1 MNVKKLLVVLCALT
15 LVFALAIPVFANA
28 IANGTQTV
36 FEGSTTDDLT
46 VSVSV
51 LKGNDKLYVNPY
63 GLPYSI
69 QNTVA
74 QKPVKG
80 DSGVE
85 WEDADE
91 TIVEGTTTNGWFS
104 TTSAL
109 KNESLTPLK
118 VSVTM
123 KSELSTG
130 ASAARVKILD
140 ASTEEVTEHEDKIFN
155 CLWGNLEL
163 AGASYD
169 TGKKLLTPDWDGE
182 NTDVVTV
189 GVPKLNETV
198 ADDTAFVLDGADP
211 DAVDNNGRP
220 WTAPGYAAFR
230 IRGSAKIAD
239 ADEATPGETPITEW
253 KDTDLVDVTV
263 AFSFQPA
270 GAEEP

>member
-1 MNVKKLLVVLCALT
+1 MNVKKLLAVLCALT
-15 LVFALAIPVFANA
+15 LVFALAIPVFATA
-28 IANGTQTV
+28 IANGTQTI

-63 GLPYSI
+63 GLPYTI
-69 QNTVA
+69 QPTKA

-123 KSELSTG
+123 KSELSENAEAG
-130 ASAARVKILD
+130 RVKILD
-140 ASTEEVTEHEDKIFN
+140 AATEEVTGHDKVFN

-189 GVPKLNETV
+189 GVPELGETV
-198 ADDTAFVLDGADP
+198 AEDTAFVLDGADP
-211 DAVDNNGRP
+211 EAVDNNGRP
-220 WTAPGYAAFR
+220 WTAPAYAAFR

-239 ADEATPGETPITEW
+239 ASEATSGDLKITDWE
-253 KDTDLVDVTV
+253 DTDLVDVTV

-270 GAEEP
+270 GAEGP